1 MRKPNAD
8 AIADMAVENFVEMRD
23 SVADARFLLE
33 KSIERRLLNAFPGEF
48 LSRYA
53 LVSFSRAPYRLAY
66 DIGRVAAGLVSEL
79 AAGVTSA
86 EAVDLMAAKA
96 LVRVRL
102 APLVGQLPKDVLG

>member
-1 MRKPNAD
+1 
-8 AIADMAVENFVEMRD
+8 VENFVEMRD

-66 DIGRVAAGLVSEL
+66 DIGRVAQALVSEL
-79 AAGVTSA
+79 ADGVTSA
-86 EAVDLMAAKA
+86 EEVDLAAARAAVHARLAA
-96 LVRVRL
+96 LVGRL
-102 APLVGQLPKDVLG
+102 PEGVLG